1 MGGLTSILSAIVC
14 CAAIASSGY
23 AMAKPQV
30 RLSTEAERVNDG
42 VVSII
47 SGTPG
52 GTYFK
57 MAGDLALVLDDE
69 QGLRVLPVLGKG
81 AGQNAYDLLYLK
93 GIDLAFV
100 RTDTLEQLKQDP
112 KIINPASQIVYVAR
126 LFNDELHV
134 LARKDIT
141 DIKQLAGK
149 KVSFDV
155 KGSGTDY
162 SGRSMFAGLG
172 VDVVPVNVDQAAAL
186 EQLKRGELS
195 AVVSVAAKP
204 VSVLSGVDQ
213 NSGIHFLNVPYP
225 ASLMDRYYPSEL
237 VAADYPKLI
246 PPGETVKTVAV
257 GTILGAV
264 NHPRGSAR
272 YERLKRFTEAFFR
285 RYDEFQASPRH
296 PKWREV
302 SLDATVQGWT
312 RFAPA
317 QEWLDRRREAVAAK
331 EIAQQNALRAEIQRF
346 LEQKITS
353 MGSDREAIL
362 REYLSWRA
370 KEGRADPK

>member
-1 MGGLTSILSAIVC
+1 MGGFTSLLRAFLCFAGLITSGVASAR
-14 CAAIASSGY
+14 
-23 AMAKPQV
+23 PEV
-30 RLSTEAERVNDG
+30 RLSTEAERINEG

-57 MAGDLALVLDDE
+57 MAGDLSLVLDDE

-100 RTDTLEQLKQDP
+100 RTDTLEQLKRDP
-112 KIINPASQIVYVAR
+112 KVRSAASQIVYIAR

-134 LARKDIT
+134 LARNDIS
-141 DIKQLAGK
+141 DIRELSGK
-149 KVSFDV
+149 RVSFDV
-155 KGSGTDY
+155 RGSGTDY
-162 SGRSMFAGLG
+162 SGRAMFEGLG
-172 VDVVPVNVDQAAAL
+172 IDVVAVNVDQAAAI
-186 EQLKRGELS
+186 EQLKRGDLA

-204 VSVLSGVDQ
+204 VSVLSSIDQ
-213 NSGIHFLNVPYP
+213 SSGLRFLNVAYP
-225 ASLMDRYYPSEL
+225 TSLMDRYYPSEL

-246 PPGETVKTVAV
+246 AAGQTVRTIAV

-272 YERLKRFTEAFFR
+272 YERLRRFTDAFFR
-285 RYDEFQASPRH
+285 RYDEFLSAPRH

-302 SLDATVQGWT
+302 NLEAAVQGWT
-312 RFAPA
+312 RFPPA
-317 QEWLDRRREAVAAK
+317 QEWLDRRREEAAAK
-331 EIAQQNALRAEIQRF
+331 EVAQQAALRADIQRF
-346 LEQKITS
+346 LEQKVITV
-353 MGSDREAIL
+353 GNDRETIL

-370 KEGRADPK
+370 KEERKASR